1 MPQRTLRFKIRQD
14 GRVEETVEGLVG
26 EACID
31 LTEKLEDALGTV
43 ERREATSDTFLR
55 EKHSKTD
62 YSCRNPLM
70 SHFSTVKTQLRKK
83 EFLKQALID
92 LGYCPNEGENLVRG
106 YRGQTVKAQMTVE
119 MSKGA
124 DIGFRWNENS
134 KSYELV
140 TDLDLW
146 KQSIPIER
154 FLAQVTQRYA
164 LNTVLDSTAQ
174 EGFQISEQKENLD
187 GSIELVVTRWDS

>member
-1 MPQRTLRFKIRQD
+1 
-14 GRVEETVEGLVG
+14 
-26 EACID
+26 
-31 LTEKLEDALGTV
+31 
-43 ERREATSDTFLR
+43 
-55 EKHSKTD
+55 
-62 YSCRNPLM
+62 M

-92 LGYCPNEGENLVRG
+92 LGYVPNEGENLVRG
-106 YRGQTVKAQMTVE
+106 YRGQTVKAEMTVE
-119 MSKGA
+119 MSKGT
-124 DIGFRWNENS
+124 DIGFRWNKGS

>member
-1 MPQRTLRFKIRQD
+1 
-14 GRVEETVEGLVG
+14 
-26 EACID
+26 
-31 LTEKLEDALGTV
+31 
-43 ERREATSDTFLR
+43 
-55 EKHSKTD
+55 
-62 YSCRNPLM
+62 M

-83 EFLKQALID
+83 EFLKQALMD
-92 LGYCPNEGENLVRG
+92 LGYVPNEGMQLVRG
-106 YRGQTVKAQMTVE
+106 YRGQTVKAEMIIE

-124 DIGFRWNENS
+124 DIGFRWNEGS

-146 KQSIPIER
+146 RQPIPVER

-164 LNTVLDSTAQ
+164 LNTVLNSTAQ
-174 EGFQISEQKENLD
+174 EGFQVSEQKQNLD

>member
-1 MPQRTLRFKIRQD
+1 
-14 GRVEETVEGLVG
+14 
-26 EACID
+26 
-31 LTEKLEDALGTV
+31 
-43 ERREATSDTFLR
+43 
-55 EKHSKTD
+55 
-62 YSCRNPLM
+62 M

-92 LGYCPNEGENLVRG
+92 LAYVPNEGENLVRG

-124 DIGFRWNENS
+124 DIGFRWNEGS

>member
-1 MPQRTLRFKIRQD
+1 
-14 GRVEETVEGLVG
+14 
-26 EACID
+26 
-31 LTEKLEDALGTV
+31 
-43 ERREATSDTFLR
+43 
-55 EKHSKTD
+55 
-62 YSCRNPLM
+62 M

-92 LGYCPNEGENLVRG
+92 LGYLPNEGGNIVRG
-106 YRGQTVKAQMTVE
+106 YRGQTVKAEVTVE
-119 MSKGA
+119 MSKGG
-124 DIGFRWNENS
+124 DIGFRWNEGL

-146 KQSIPIER
+146 KQSIPVER

-164 LNTVLDSTAQ
+164 LNTVLDSTSQ
-174 EGFQISEQKENLD
+174 EGFQVSEKKQNLD

>member
-1 MPQRTLRFKIRQD
+1 
-14 GRVEETVEGLVG
+14 
-26 EACID
+26 
-31 LTEKLEDALGTV
+31 
-43 ERREATSDTFLR
+43 
-55 EKHSKTD
+55 
-62 YSCRNPLM
+62 M

-92 LGYCPNEGENLVRG
+92 LGYVPNERENLVRG
-106 YRGQTVKAQMTVE
+106 YRGQTVKAEMTVE

-124 DIGFRWNENS
+124 DIGFRWNQSS

-174 EGFQISEQKENLD
+174 EGFQVSEQNQNLD